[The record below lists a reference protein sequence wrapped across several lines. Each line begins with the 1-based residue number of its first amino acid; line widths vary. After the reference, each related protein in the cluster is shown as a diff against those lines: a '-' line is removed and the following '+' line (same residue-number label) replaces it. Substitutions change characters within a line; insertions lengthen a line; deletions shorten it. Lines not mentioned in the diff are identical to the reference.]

1 MWAAFSANDI
11 NNDNELDVVE
21 IKLMMWLMEGKRP
34 INQRVE
40 REISIIDTDGNG
52 TVDRIE
58 WLTYVCAPPEPGSGS
73 MGNKN
78 YFDLGL
84 FEYFKQADTNNEGF
98 IRID

>member
-40 REISIIDTDGNG
+40 REITIIDTDGSG

-58 WLTYVCAPPEPGSGS
+58 WLTYVCAPPEPGQHQ

-78 YFDLGL
+78 FFDLDL
-84 FEYFKQADTNNEGF
+84 FEYFKQADA
-98 IRID
+98 